1 MSNIFTEYQAQ
12 KDKLCLIIRK
22 AREYDWINDEEA
34 KNKENDLDN
43 EILRIGVIGQM
54 KCGKSTYLNSLIFGN
69 DVLPSS
75 ATPMTAALSVVTYG
89 ETARIEV
96 EFYSKQDWEEQ
107 IKLSQQHFDENSYD
121 EFNLRIKSAKELVRY
136 STRLGNSLDSLLGI
150 RKQDSL
156 KNLEDYVGSK
166 GKYVSIVKLV
176 TIYYPL
182 EYLKGVEIVDT
193 PGFND
198 PIQSRE
204 ARTSEFLKTAD
215 AVVMLIYAGKPFSL
229 DDKSILFNNVRKCGI
244 GKVVIGVNKYDI
256 PYGQGDT
263 MEKIAQ
269 DVRNAIRESAVEFKD
284 YTIDEIVQ
292 SANPIPFSAEMA
304 LISQYT
310 MDKILGNDT
319 HKKMWERCATDDKR
333 LFDNIIN
340 PQQLYELSNVK
351 ELNDSIMHLIT
362 QDKTLIRL
370 KKTESF
376 IVEKGNEI
384 LSETIREL
392 EQKKQTL
399 RLLNTPNE
407 ELEDMLHNLSV
418 AKRTITRKIENLE
431 LDLEEYFSD
440 FIQETGAELEDLFD
454 NSCKKCIGYVDNIG
468 FTESIGQLVNRIEVE
483 FHGTE
488 KSLTRKLNRSV
499 KTLKENINIRII
511 EFLNSLSQTIGRAL
525 PDFDCDG
532 FINSLRK
539 QLQITASL
547 DNVLIDDD
555 NDGDEFSILGFIGDV
570 INGFI
575 TNYLNAITFGL
586 IARIEAKEK
595 LREGLASLMNRF
607 NVRNSLEATL
617 KNKEDI
623 IRHINKAGFEDLIN
637 PIETM
642 INNMNNDIGHK
653 EEQIKTLTSDISSLE
668 LKKSKLEEEY
678 DIIKSMVAECY
689 LN

>member
-12 KDKLCLIIRK
+12 KDKLCLIVRK

-136 STRLGNSLDSLLGI
+136 STRLGNSLDSLLGT

-310 MDKILGNDT
+310 MDQILGNDT
-319 HKKMWERCATDDKR
+319 HMKMWERCATDDKR

-468 FTESIGQLVNRIEVE
+468 FTESIGQLVNRIEIE

>member
-12 KDKLCLIIRK
+12 KDKLCLIISK
-22 AREYDWINDEEA
+22 AREYEWLNDEDA
-34 KNKENDLDN
+34 NNLVNKLDN
-43 EILRIGVIGQM
+43 DILRIGVIGQM
-54 KCGKSTYLNSLIFGN
+54 KCGKSTYLNSLIFGK

-96 EFYSKQDWEEQ
+96 EFYSKDDWKEQ
-107 IKLSQQHFDENSYD
+107 IKLSQQQFDENSYD

-136 STRLGNSLDSLLGI
+136 SARLGNSLDSLLGT

-156 KNLEDYVGSK
+156 ENLEDYVGSK
-166 GKYVSIVKLV
+166 GKFVSIVKLV
-176 TIYYPL
+176 KIYYPL

-256 PYGQGDT
+256 PYQQGDT

-292 SANPIPFSAEMA
+292 SANLIPFSAEMA
-304 LISQYT
+304 LISQYP
-310 MDKILGNDT
+310 MSKILENNEHRT
-319 HKKMWERCATDDKR
+319 MWERCAVRDNR
-333 LFDNIIN
+333 LFDNITS

-370 KKTESF
+370 KKIESV
-376 IVEKGNEI
+376 IVEKGNDI
-384 LSETIREL
+384 LAQTIKDL
-392 EQKKQTL
+392 EHKKHTL
-399 RLLNTPNE
+399 RLLNAPNE
-407 ELEDMLHNLSV
+407 ELEDMLHDLST

-440 FIQETGAELEDLFD
+440 FIQETGEELEDLFD
-454 NSCKKCIGYVDNIG
+454 NSCKKCIGFVDNIG
-468 FTESIGQLVNRIEVE
+468 FTESIDQLVNKIQIE
-483 FHGTE
+483 FYGTD

-499 KTLKENINIRII
+499 KTLKENINIRIV
-511 EFLNSLSQTIGRAL
+511 EFLNSLSRTIGRAL

-532 FINSLRK
+532 FVNSLRK
-539 QLQITASL
+539 QLQITASFEDMFKEDENEDYTL
-547 DNVLIDDD
+547 LNFLGDIMSGFFEGYLNVLT
-555 NDGDEFSILGFIGDV
+555 LG
-570 INGFI
+570 
-575 TNYLNAITFGL
+575 YYE
-586 IARIEAKEK
+586 RIQAKNK
-595 LREGLASLMNRF
+595 IREGINSLMAQF
-607 NVRNSLEATL
+607 NIRPSLESTL

-623 IRHINKAGFEDLIN
+623 IKQINQACFEDLIN

-642 INNMNNDIGHK
+642 INNTNNDIDQK

-668 LKKSKLEEEY
+668 LKKSRLEEEY
-678 DIIKSMVAECY
+678 DIVKSMVAECY